1 MKKPKV
7 LVLASLYGHGG
18 VESHLE
24 RLIAALGE
32 SMDFDIVSTRQTKGN
47 PKPKLRRVQFRPRTS
62 FARKFEVAVAMIIRA
77 AWKRYDV
84 MYVIENGRHVDL
96 ARALLLKRGGH
107 VVANVVG
114 DAPAVRA
121 FCQIPPFYDIL
132 VVETNW
138 HARIVRNCG
147 IPEQK
152 VSVIPH
158 IPSSPSEQFQSN
170 GSSVTFGYLGRLTKQ
185 KGLDLLMRAIES
197 MSLEG
202 VQFLIAGRGEM
213 EVELDA
219 WARRRGNVEVSICTW
234 KNDNE
239 LDVLFNKI
247 DVLILPSRSEGLPLI
262 VLESGLRGKRFIAFD
277 VGAMSELKTMPE
289 CIVLPKLGADKLAQ
303 AIQQSS
309 QGDFTVQ
316 SQQAIQHAFQQRF
329 GSNQTIQDWSNVLL
343 NQPAS

>member
-1 MKKPKV
+1 MKKPRV

-24 RLIAALGE
+24 RLFASLGE

-47 PKPKLRRVQFRPRTS
+47 PKPNLRRVQFRPRTS
-62 FARKFEVAVAMIIRA
+62 FARKLEVAVAMIIRA
-77 AWKRYDV
+77 IWKRYDV

-107 VVANVVG
+107 VIANVVG
-114 DAPAVRA
+114 DAPAVRS
-121 FCQIPPFYDIL
+121 FCQIPPFYDII

-147 IPEQK
+147 IPEHK
-152 VSVIPH
+152 ISVIPH
-158 IPSSPSEQFQSN
+158 IPSSPLEQCQSK
-170 GSSVTFGYLGRLTKQ
+170 GGLVTFGYFGRLTNQ
-185 KGLDLLMRAIES
+185 KGLDLLMLAIEGA
-197 MSLEG
+197 SLQG

-213 EVELDA
+213 EVQLEA
-219 WARRRGNVEVSICTW
+219 WARSRGDVEVSICTW

-239 LDVLFNKI
+239 LDLLFNKI
-247 DVLILPSRSEGLPLI
+247 DVFILPSRSEGLPLI

-289 CIVLPKLGADKLAQ
+289 CIVLPKLDADVLTQ

-309 QGDFTVQ
+309 HGDFSVQ

-329 GSNQTIQDWSNVLL
+329 GFNQTILHWSNALL
-343 NQPAS
+343 NQHTS